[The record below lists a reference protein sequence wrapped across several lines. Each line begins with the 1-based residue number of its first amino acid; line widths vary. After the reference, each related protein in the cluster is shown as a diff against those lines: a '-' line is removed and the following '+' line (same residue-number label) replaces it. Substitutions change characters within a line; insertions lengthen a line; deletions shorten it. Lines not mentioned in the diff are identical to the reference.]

1 MSSNSLPWTRVVP
14 PLALAGLCALAAAAR
29 AESPATWKPSRPVTI
44 VVPYVPGGGTDTTAR
59 ATAKLLGELWGQPVL
74 VENVPGADG
83 LIGGRR
89 VIEAR
94 ADGHTLLLQTPA
106 IVLTK
111 HAPAFKGT
119 DPLAQLKPVTN
130 IAYSP
135 GVIVANARIPANTLP
150 ELIAYCK
157 AAATPCSMGTGENV
171 AKLFGRQ
178 LQAESLPNLIVVNY
192 KGTAAIITDM
202 IANNVNFAVTGI
214 TAAIPH
220 QKAGTLKVVASQGTQ
235 RAPAAPDIRT
245 VGETGMPQYEYTTWF
260 GLFAPK
266 DTPPA
271 AAQGIHAA
279 VKEVMRNPELQKAIA
294 GAGAIPLVNT
304 PEEFA
309 AQVRKEDERFTG
321 LAKRFPL
328 D

>member
-1 MSSNSLPWTRVVP
+1 MPSIPSSLKHSMHALG
-14 PLALAGLCALAAAAR
+14 LAGMCAVAVSAHAQ
-29 AESPATWKPSRPVTI
+29 SQPAWKPSRPVTI

-59 ATAKLLGELWGQPVL
+59 ATAKLLAELWGQPVV
-74 VENVPGADG
+74 VENLPGADG

-94 ADGHTLLLQTPA
+94 ADGYTLLLQTPA

-111 HAPAFKGT
+111 HAPSFKGP
-119 DPLAQLKPVTN
+119 DPLSRLQPVTN

-135 GVIVANARIPANTLP
+135 GVIVANSKIPASTLP
-150 ELIAYCK
+150 ELVAYCK
-157 AAATPCSMGTGENV
+157 AAPTPCSMGTGENV

-178 LQAESLPNLIVVNY
+178 LQAEALPNLIVVNY
-192 KGTAAIITDM
+192 KGTSAIITDM
-202 IANNVNFAVTGI
+202 LANNVNFAVTGI
-214 TAAIPH
+214 TSALPH

-235 RAPAAPDIRT
+235 RAPAAPEVRT

-266 DTPPA
+266 DTPA
-271 AAQGIHAA
+271 EVTQGIYAA
-279 VKEVMRNPELQKAIA
+279 VKEVMRNPELQKTIA
-294 GAGAIPLVNT
+294 AAGAIPLVNT
-304 PEEFA
+304 PDEFA

-321 LAKRFPL
+321 LAQRFPL